1 MTFFTLA
8 SDSNQAPTWS
18 YFLLYG
24 ALFAIMYFI
33 VLRPQKK
40 KLSDEKKFQEQ
51 LEVNTKVLTKF
62 GVFGVIKEKKEFSFL
77 IEISPNTDIEVLK
90 SQISNH
96 QII

>member
-1 MTFFTLA
+1 MTFFTFA
-8 SDSNQAPTWS
+8 AETNQAPTWS
-18 YFLLYG
+18 YILLYG
-24 ALFAIMYFI
+24 SLFAIMYFMI
-33 VLRPQKK
+33 LRPQKK
-40 KLSDEKKFQEQ
+40 KSLEEKKFQEH

-77 IEISPNTDIEVLK
+77 IEISPNTEIEVLK